1 MTGKTTVNR
10 KINLNNVV
18 HYRALTENV
27 ENYNDA
33 NKYNFKISNNLKK
46 IVYNF
51 YYLQK
56 LIIKTSA

>member
-10 KINLNNVV
+10 KINVNNVV

-27 ENYNDA
+27 ENYNNA

-46 IVYNF
+46 IVV
-51 YYLQK
+51 
-56 LIIKTSA
+56 

>member
-10 KINLNNVV
+10 KINVNNVV

-27 ENYNDA
+27 ESYNNA

-46 IVYNF
+46 NVVYNF
-51 YYLQK
+51 Y
-56 LIIKTSA
+56 